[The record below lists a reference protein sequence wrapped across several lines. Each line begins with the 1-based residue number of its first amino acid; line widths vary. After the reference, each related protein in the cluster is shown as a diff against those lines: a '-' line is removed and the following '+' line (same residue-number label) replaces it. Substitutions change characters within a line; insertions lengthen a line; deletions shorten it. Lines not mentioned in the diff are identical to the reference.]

1 MVFLNKKLLSLTEVT
16 TMKRYLIRILVD
28 DEIMELVYDAFS
40 PMDAITLVQ
49 YDYSENVIVKHI
61 AEII

>member
-1 MVFLNKKLLSLTEVT
+1 
-16 TMKRYLIRILVD
+16 MKRYLIRILVD
-28 DEIMELVYDAFS
+28 GEIMELVYDAFS

-49 YDYSENVIVKHI
+49 YDYSEDVIVKYI

>member
-1 MVFLNKKLLSLTEVT
+1 MVFLNKKLLSLKEIN

-28 DEIMELVYDAFS
+28 DEIMELVYGAFS

-49 YDYSENVIVKHI
+49 YDYSEDVIVKYI